1 MAIIP
6 IIMLIEFKS
15 SSIGKLFILLIS
27 IICIPK
33 MANPKKITDKQVN
46 KVKELRALG
55 LSYRKI
61 SQKTSL
67 GTTTICR
74 IINGY
79 YD

>member
-33 MANPKKITDKQVN
+33 MANPKKITVLNSMYIIYFLFLYSYFVN
-46 KVKELRALG
+46 L
-55 LSYRKI
+55 I
-61 SQKTSL
+61 F
-67 GTTTICR
+67 
-74 IINGY
+74 
-79 YD
+79 